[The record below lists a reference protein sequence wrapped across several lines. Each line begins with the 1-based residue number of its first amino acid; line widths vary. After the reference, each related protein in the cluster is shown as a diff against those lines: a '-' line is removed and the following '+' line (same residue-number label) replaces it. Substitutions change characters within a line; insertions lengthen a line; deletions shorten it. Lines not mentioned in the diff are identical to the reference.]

1 MNDGRAQ
8 MRDGEKEREKL
19 IFLLPAPLLLLR
31 LVCSSADSVHTI
43 YVHTTH
49 DTDRISNKYLVAAAI
64 ADAAVAD
71 NKHCC
76 YATTVR

>member
-19 IFLLPAPLLLLR
+19 IFSAALLLLLR
-31 LVCSSADSVHTI
+31 LVCSFADSVHTI